1 MKTIRNN
8 QFIWIFSLSCFFLFL
23 FYYPEH
29 NIGLSHFHS
38 DDQRLIQAMTSLKNT
53 PDFYHFIF
61 DVSNF
66 KFRPLA
72 NFNYLIEYQLFGNF
86 YPGYIAYNIALMAIS
101 ASLFFIIISK
111 YLNNLGR
118 YFILLTFLTSRFFTY
133 SLWNITGSFET
144 VALILFLLII
154 YLVMNRPDND
164 RKSLIW
170 IILLGISLI
179 LTNERYLAFLI
190 VLPLMAKDYFLNGIN
205 FNSFIKKIIY
215 STLILLSYILLRLSL
230 YVPIFVGTQTDNIA
244 ESFSLERIIGYF
256 IKAIFEVLGFSSG
269 PKYLTG
275 FEFVSWAPISAW
287 SNSLLILTSVSIFL
301 TALSFNNLFSIIK
314 KNNLGLL
321 VAFLAMLLS
330 ASITFRLE
338 MRWLA
343 PAYTLLLIL
352 FASHGGSLFLSW
364 SKSGSIQICQPL
376 WLRLHF
382 SLILVL
388 TFVTNLY
395 YAIHLRG
402 NLYFAGELSKS
413 SLFKFISTEF
423 F

>member
-8 QFIWIFSLSCFFLFL
+8 QFIWVSCLSGFLLFWLYYPVHSVSLSSF
-23 FYYPEH
+23 H
-29 NIGLSHFHS
+29 N
-38 DDQRLIQAMTSLKNT
+38 DDTRLIQAMSSIKNI
-53 PDFYHFIF
+53 PDIFSFIF
-61 DVSNF
+61 DISIF

-101 ASLFFIIISK
+101 AGLFFMIISK

-164 RKSLIW
+164 RKSLIC

-179 LTNERYLAFLI
+179 LTNERYLGFLI
-190 VLPLMAKDYFLNGIN
+190 VLPLMAKDYFLNGIY
-205 FNSFIKKIIY
+205 FNSFIKKIICL
-215 STLILLSYILLRLSL
+215 TFILLSYILLRLSL
-230 YVPIFVGTQTDNIA
+230 HVPIFVGTQTDNIA

-275 FEFVSWAPISAW
+275 FEFVSWAPIATW
-287 SNSLLILTSVSIFL
+287 PNSLLIVTSVSIFL
-301 TALSFNNLFSIIK
+301 TALSLNNLFSIIK
-314 KNNLGLL
+314 RNNLGLF
-321 VAFLAMLLS
+321 VALFAMLLS

-352 FASHGGSLFLSW
+352 FASHGESLFLSLR
-364 SKSGSIQICQPL
+364 KSGSIQISQPL

-388 TFVTNLY
+388 TFVINLY

>member
-1 MKTIRNN
+1 MKSLKIN
-8 QFIWIFSLSCFFLFL
+8 QFIWVSCLSAFLL
-23 FYYPEH
+23 FWLYYPAH
-29 NIGLSHFHS
+29 NIGLSYFHS
-38 DDQRLIQAMTSLKNT
+38 DDQRLIQAMTSLKNI
-53 PDFYHFIF
+53 PDTFSFIF
-61 DVSNF
+61 DLSCF

-72 NFNYLIEYQLFGNF
+72 IFNYLVEYQLFGN
-86 YPGYIAYNIALMAIS
+86 YYSGYIAYNIALMAIS
-101 ASLFFIIISK
+101 AGVFFMIVGK

-118 YFILLTFLTSRFFTY
+118 LLILLTFLTSRFFTY

-179 LTNERYLAFLI
+179 ITNEQYLGFLI
-190 VLPLMAKDYFLNGIN
+190 VLPLMSKSYFLNGIN
-205 FNSFIKKIIY
+205 FNSFIKKIMY

-230 YVPIFVGTQTDNIA
+230 HVPIFVGTQTDNIA

-275 FEFVSWAPISAW
+275 FEFVSWAPIATW
-287 SNSLLILTSVSIFL
+287 SNSLLILTSVSLLL
-301 TALSFNNLFSIIK
+301 TGLCLNNLFSIVK
-314 KNNLGLL
+314 KTNLSLL
-321 VAFLAMLLS
+321 IAFFAMLLS
-330 ASITFRLE
+330 ASLTFRLE

-343 PAYTLLLIL
+343 PAYVLLLIL
-352 FASHGGSLFLSW
+352 FASHGGSLFLSRY
-364 SKSGSIQICQPL
+364 KSGSIQKSQPL

-388 TFVTNLY
+388 SLVINLY

-402 NLYFAGELSKS
+402 SLYFAGELSKA
-413 SLFKFISTEF
+413 SLFKFISTEYF
-423 F
+423 